1 MKVLTEQVR
10 RFSTGEDLSP
20 DDVNN
25 VFNYA
30 RDAIDDVGEK
40 RWCISPLTFQFA
52 PTVSTP
58 VTNATQTE
66 LKIQKFVCPVT
77 CQVLRGFAYS
87 IGTGWTIDFFLAGTS
102 TPATGATSPYLA
114 PGVSVPNSCLEA
126 SNNGRVQLV
135 AGQVYDIVV
144 SGTSFSEAR
153 LDVVLHVAIDRWTL
167 AGTTNAPSFVP
178 TLALTDG
185 VTPTAVNANITALNT
200 EAAKF
205 SPAVGMTPI
214 LVWVDSIV
222 SGTSV
227 DRRSPRIGRGSEA
240 ARVVGTIVRA
250 YLCVVRSAAV
260 AGTVQAVIANQAGTT
275 VATLTA
281 SAAALSE
288 VIDSGA
294 GAPFPLVF
302 TNPGAY
308 AANSFS
314 VTFSNSD
321 AAVTARCAALIWVQW
336 S

>member
-1 MKVLTEQVR
+1 MKVLLEQVR

-20 DDVNN
+20 DDINN

-30 RDAIDDVGEK
+30 RDTIDDVGEK

-52 PTVSTP
+52 PSVSTP
-58 VTNATQTE
+58 VTNATAAD

-87 IGTGWTIDFFLAGTS
+87 IGTGWTIDFYLAGTT

-153 LDVVLHVAIDRWTL
+153 LDVVLHVAVDRWTL
-167 AGTTNAPSFVP
+167 AGTTNMPSFVP

-214 LVWVDSIV
+214 LVWVDPIV

-294 GAPFPLVF
+294 VSLTF

>member
-1 MKVLTEQVR
+1 MKILTEQVR
-10 RFSTGEDLSP
+10 RFSTGEDLAPEDINS
-20 DDVNN
+20 

-30 RDAIDDVGEK
+30 RDAVDDVGEK

-52 PTVSTP
+52 PAVNTP
-58 VTNATQTE
+58 VTNATPTN
-66 LKIQKFVCPVT
+66 LRIQKFVCPVT

-114 PGVSVPNSCLEA
+114 PGLAVPNSCLEA

-144 SGTSFSEAR
+144 SGTTFSEAR
-153 LDVVLHVAIDRWTL
+153 LDIVLHVAIDRWTL
-167 AGTTNAPSFVP
+167 AGTTAVPSFVP
-178 TLALTDG
+178 NLLTTDG
-185 VTPTAVNANITALNT
+185 VTPEAVNANISALTT

-205 SPAVGMTPI
+205 STAVGMTPI

-227 DRRSPRIGRGSEA
+227 DRRSPRFGRGASSS
-240 ARVVGTIVRA
+240 RQVGTIVRA
-250 YLCVVRSAAV
+250 YLAVVRSAAT
-260 AGTVQAVIANQAGTT
+260 ATT
-275 VATLTA
+275 VTAAIGDQGGVVFSTLTA

-288 VIDSGA
+288 VIDSG
-294 GAPFPLVF
+294 PLSQTF
-302 TNPGAY
+302 TNPGAFSG
-308 AANSFS
+308 ASFI
-314 VTFSNSD
+314 VTFANSD
-321 AAVTARCAALIWVQW
+321 AAVTARCAALIWVRW

>member
-10 RFSTGEDLSP
+10 RFSDGEDLAPEDINS
-20 DDVNN
+20 

-52 PTVSTP
+52 AAVNTP
-58 VTNATQTE
+58 VTNATQAE
-66 LKIQKFVCPVT
+66 LRIQKFVCPVT
-77 CQVLRGFAYS
+77 CQVLRAFAYS
-87 IGTGWTIDFFLAGTS
+87 IGTGWTVDFYLAGTT

-114 PGVSVPNSCLEA
+114 PGVSVPGSCLEA

-144 SGTSFSEAR
+144 SGTSFNESR

-167 AGTTNAPSFVP
+167 AGTTDVPSFTP

-185 VTPTAVNANITALNT
+185 VTPALVNDNITALGT

-227 DRRSPRIGRGSEA
+227 DRRSPRFGRGASSSKQL
-240 ARVVGTIVRA
+240 GTIVRA
-250 YLCVVRSAAV
+250 YLAVVRSSATATTVSAV
-260 AGTVQAVIANQAGTT
+260 LGDQSGTT
-275 VATLTA
+275 FATLTA

-294 GAPFPLVF
+294 LSQTF
-302 TNPGAY
+302 TNPGAFSG
-308 AANSFS
+308 ASFI